1 MNYKSVWRLLE
12 RLMVELRAKGIAI
25 PREAVDD
32 LKSAKTLTSIYK
44 TESTSANVASD
55 IAFYL
60 EKVEPSL
67 LSLAESQIGQEYAEE
82 WQNRIDK
89 ARREAPE
96 EAAVSSRFVP
106 GIAKGEHWI
115 RIKTSNL
122 IADSDLAE
130 SAKKLNL
137 SCKQQDDGY
146 LLVYGSREN
155 VKTLIREV
163 STKIRKGTSGDE
175 TL

>member
-1 MNYKSVWRLLE
+1 MNYESVWRLLE
-12 RLMVELRAKGIAI
+12 ALMVELKAKGLAI
-25 PREAVDD
+25 PQEAVDD
-32 LKSAKTLTSIYK
+32 LKTAKTLTSISK

-67 LSLAESQIGQEYAEE
+67 LSLAESEMGIEYAEE
-82 WQNRIDK
+82 WQKRIYK
-89 ARREAPE
+89 ARRQAPE
-96 EAAVSSRFVP
+96 KVAVSSRFVT
-106 GIAKGEHWI
+106 GISKGEHWI
-115 RIKTSNL
+115 RIKISDL

-146 LLVYGSREN
+146 LLVYGNKEN

-163 STKIRKGTSGDE
+163 SSRIGKGK
-175 TL
+175 LKQ